1 MGKHLKVE
9 QPTRGHG
16 ALEGYLARKRARMAN
31 RLIPSEL
38 RSGRLLDI
46 GCGSYPYFLTAT
58 HFAEKWGVDQ
68 VFDAEA
74 RLQLGHE
81 HVNLLPFDAQQN
93 SVLPFPD
100 NHFSVVTMLA
110 VFEHIA
116 TDRLALLLS
125 QVRRVLKLDGLY
137 IATTPAY
144 WTDGL
149 LKTLA
154 SARMLS
160 SVEIDEHKGTY
171 RHADIKRA
179 LREAGFLSPAIRQ
192 GYFEL
197 FMNTWSVAK
206 K

>member
-1 MGKHLKVE
+1 MGQLKVE

-16 ALEGYLARKRARMAN
+16 ALEGYLARRRASLAN

-46 GCGSYPYFLTAT
+46 GCGSYPYFLSTT
-58 HFAEKWGVDQ
+58 TFAEKWGVDQ
-68 VFDAEA
+68 VFDAETQ
-74 RLQLGHE
+74 LQLGHE
-81 HVNLLPFDAQQN
+81 HVSLVPFNAQQN
-93 SVLPFPD
+93 PTLPFPD
-100 NHFSVVTMLA
+100 GHFSAVTMLA

-116 TDRLALLLS
+116 TDRLPELLS
-125 QVRRVLKLDGLY
+125 EVRRVLKLDGVY

-154 SARMLS
+154 AVRLLS
-160 SVEIDEHKGTY
+160 SVEIEEHKGAY

-179 LREAGFLSPAIRQ
+179 LKEAGFPSSVIRQ
-192 GYFEL
+192 GYFEM

>member
-1 MGKHLKVE
+1 MGRQLKVE

-16 ALEGYLARKRARMAN
+16 ALEGYLARRRASLAN

-46 GCGSYPYFLTAT
+46 GCGSYPYFLSTT
-58 HFAEKWGVDQ
+58 NFAEKWGVDQ

-74 RLQLGHE
+74 QLQLEHE
-81 HVNLLPFDAQQN
+81 HINLLPFDAQQN
-93 SVLPFPD
+93 PNLPFPD
-100 NHFSVVTMLA
+100 SHFSAVTMLA

-116 TDRLALLLS
+116 TDRLPQLLS
-125 QVRRVLKLDGLY
+125 EVRRVLKLDGVY

-144 WTDGL
+144 WTDRL

-154 SARMLS
+154 AVRLLS
-160 SVEIDEHKGTY
+160 SVEINEHKGSY
-171 RHADIKRA
+171 RHVEIKLA
-179 LREAGFLSPAIRQ
+179 LKEAGFPSYTIRQ